1 MDANITGLSAREV
14 TERRERGEG
23 GAAAERI
30 TKSRAQIVRE
40 NVFTLFNLL
49 NFIIAGLLF
58 AVGAYTNM
66 LFLAVIFLNIAV
78 GIAQELKAKKLV
90 DELSILNRPGVCV
103 RRGAKDI
110 QIELDEVVKGD
121 LMVLQSGN
129 QICNDAVVVE
139 GMLEVN
145 ESLLTG
151 ESDAVV
157 KEAGSELYS
166 GSSVI
171 SGKAYAKVTHV
182 GNENYATKLANEV
195 KKEKRNEVYHKQG
208 VRFFE
213 EGLKTKI
220 RETFDYLS
228 GFHLH
233 ILETGEL
240 ETLLEEYGVE
250 YKEKKSD
257 NN

>member
-166 GSSVI
+166 E
-171 SGKAYAKVTHV
+171 A
-182 GNENYATKLANEV
+182 
-195 KKEKRNEVYHKQG
+195 
-208 VRFFE
+208 
-213 EGLKTKI
+213 
-220 RETFDYLS
+220 LS
-228 GFHLH
+228 F
-233 ILETGEL
+233 
-240 ETLLEEYGVE
+240 
-250 YKEKKSD
+250 SQ
-257 NN
+257 